1 MADYEALLKATNE
14 QHADASQQMMLEMSA
29 QLAQVKPAFLRA
41 LLLSFPTAPGLS
53 SHLALADP
61 FLTVSTSATLLLQE
75 SARLV
80 GERKKHEQ
88 MYATMLGE
96 LGELQKLMTA
106 QRAEAAQRQA
116 DAVAAKD
123 AALRRLAALEAEKG
137 SEKGD
142 YLRMLEAARE
152 SEARL
157 AAQVGVSRV
166 PPAPRPPCGTA
177 GRHIF
182 YEQGRLRTPQPAS
195 SSASIHPSIPHPPL
209 PPHFPSITHARGR

>member
-1 MADYEALLKATNE
+1 M
-14 QHADASQQMMLEMSA
+14 
-29 QLAQVKPAFLRA
+29 
-41 LLLSFPTAPGLS
+41 
-53 SHLALADP
+53 
-61 FLTVSTSATLLLQE
+61 LQE

-116 DAVAAKD
+116 DGVAAKD

-157 AAQVGVSRV
+157 AAQVGVLRV
-166 PPAPRPPCGTA
+166 PPVPRPAPASLPRVSLSRPPPRAPLRGE
-177 GRHIF
+177 H
-182 YEQGRLRTPQPAS
+182 EQGRLRTPQPAS
-195 SSASIHPSIPHPPL
+195 SSASIHPSIPHPLLLPL
-209 PPHFPSITHARGR
+209 FPSIAHARGR